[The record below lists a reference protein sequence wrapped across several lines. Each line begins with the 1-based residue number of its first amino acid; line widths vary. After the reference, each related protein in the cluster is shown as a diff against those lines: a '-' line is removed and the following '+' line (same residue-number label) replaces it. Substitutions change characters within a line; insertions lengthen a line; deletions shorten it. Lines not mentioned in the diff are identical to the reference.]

1 MLQAARVWLTPD
13 QQAQI
18 DIAIQQIVTGTEP
31 AATTGEDDS

>member
-31 AATTGEDDS
+31 ATATGEDDS